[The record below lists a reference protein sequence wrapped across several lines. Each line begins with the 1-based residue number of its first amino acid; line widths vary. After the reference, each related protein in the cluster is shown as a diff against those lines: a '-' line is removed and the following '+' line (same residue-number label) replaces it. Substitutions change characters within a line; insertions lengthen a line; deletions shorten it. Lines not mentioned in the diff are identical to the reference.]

1 MNDSLFFDAFMT
13 PTNDLLEVTGAVN
26 LDAEK
31 LVL

>member
-1 MNDSLFFDAFMT
+1 MIDSLFFDAFIT
-13 PTNDLLEVTGAVN
+13 PTNDLLEETGALN